1 MKIIFDIRDYLERV
15 WAISE
20 KISFDGSANS
30 QFIGSMLFS
39 TLNICD
45 AMQLLIEKRNFVS
58 SNILLRSLYEYM
70 FRSFWLNRVAEF
82 EDIQRCMKEDK
93 WPATAALHTSIKG
106 MNEIIDLLAAE
117 KVKIQSILNSYIH
130 GGSQNPLSQLGDDN
144 YITPNIPDTEVI
156 YLLQVVQLCSY
167 VILCESIYL
176 SNTNEFDSEVEVMGN
191 NLLSA
196 DDIS

>member
-1 MKIIFDIRDYLERV
+1 
-15 WAISE
+15 
-20 KISFDGSANS
+20 
-30 QFIGSMLFS
+30 MLFS
-39 TLNICD
+39 ALNICD

-58 SNILLRSLYEYM
+58 TNILLRSLYEYI
-70 FRSFWLNRVAEF
+70 FRSFWLNRVAAF

-93 WPATAALHTSIKG
+93 WPATPALHTAIKC

-130 GGSQNPLSQLGDDN
+130 GGSQNPLSQLGGDN

>member
-1 MKIIFDIRDYLERV
+1 MKIIFDARDYLEKV

-39 TLNICD
+39 ALNICD

-58 SNILLRSLYEYM
+58 TNILLRSLYEYI
-70 FRSFWLNRVAEF
+70 FRSFWLNRVAAF
-82 EDIQRCMKEDK
+82 EDIQCCMKEDK
-93 WPATAALHTSIKG
+93 WPATPALHSAING
-106 MNEIIDLLAAE
+106 MNEIVDLLVAE
-117 KVKIQSILNSYIH
+117 KVKIQAILNSYIH

-144 YITPNIPDTEVI
+144 YITPNIPDSEVI

-167 VILCESIYL
+167 VVLCESIYL

-196 DDIS
+196 HDV

>member
-1 MKIIFDIRDYLERV
+1 
-15 WAISE
+15 
-20 KISFDGSANS
+20 
-30 QFIGSMLFS
+30 MLFS
-39 TLNICD
+39 ALNICD

-58 SNILLRSLYEYM
+58 TNILLRSLYEYI
-70 FRSFWLNRVAEF
+70 FRSFWLNRVAAF
-82 EDIQRCMKEDK
+82 EDIQHCMKEDK
-93 WPATAALHTSIKG
+93 WPATPALHTAIKG